1 MYYTSIKWYLS
12 RLLLGVVLLF
22 IVTELTAQITQPDR
36 FEIPSNYDKVDVIPA
51 GENGLFLISNHREP
65 GGSEIEWKVIK
76 LDTAFYG
83 NWDRTYNVPKNQVL
97 LSKYFDKGKLYFLF
111 SKDDPKDRN
120 LELISFDVNDGSAN
134 SYVIRNYIPF
144 SLFDFKVS
152 DNAAII
158 GGYFNYRPL
167 VILYNFENQ
176 IPVILPGLFIEN
188 ADFAQIKVNSKNTFD
203 ILLTGKTIDK
213 KATIFIYTYS
223 TRGELLR
230 QTALDTDK
238 KKGLL
243 FGRSESLNQGAQM
256 VAGVYGKRNS
266 EYSRG
271 VFMANVNADGTHEIN
286 YYNYAELG
294 NFFNYMR
301 SGRERRVRNRIERR
315 KIKNKKI
322 KFTYRLLVHDIIEN
336 GDNYVLLGEAFYP
349 KYKNI
354 QGNYTGIFTPIYSIN
369 RGIYSSNRI
378 FDGFKYTHAVLLG
391 FDKKGNL
398 LWDNSFEIN
407 DVISFE
413 LEQFVHASVDKD
425 RIALL
430 YVFNDKIRSKIIKED
445 KVIEDKELTPIKL
458 KYDSDNLIEQSTSIQ
473 GLNSWYGNVF
483 ITYGT
488 QEIKNLTS
496 GAVDLK
502 RKVFFINKVIYK

>member
-1 MYYTSIKWYLS
+1 MYYTLIKWYLNS
-12 RLLLGVVLLF
+12 LFVVLLMPLLAM
-22 IVTELTAQITQPDR
+22 ELSAQIIQPDR
-36 FEIPSNYDKVDVIPA
+36 FEIVGEYDNIDVIPA
-51 GENGLFLISNHREP
+51 GENGLFLVSSNREP
-65 GGSEIEWKVIK
+65 GESEVEWQVIK
-76 LDTAFYG
+76 LDTAFFG
-83 NWDRTYNVPKNQVL
+83 DWDRTYSVPKNQVL
-97 LSKYFDKGKLYFLF
+97 LSKYFDNGKLYFLF
-111 SKDDPKDRN
+111 SKNDPKDRN
-120 LELISFDVNDGSAN
+120 LELISFDVRDGSAK

-144 SLFDFKVS
+144 SLFDFKVT

-167 VILYNFENQ
+167 VILYNFANQ

-188 ADFAQIKVNSKNTFD
+188 ADFAQIKVNNRSTFD

-223 TRGELLR
+223 TNGELLR
-230 QTALDTDK
+230 QTSLDTDK

-243 FGRSESLNQGAQM
+243 FGRSESLNPGSQI
-256 VAGVYGKRNS
+256 VAGVYGRRNS

-271 VFMANVNADGTHEIN
+271 VFLANVNEDGTQDMN

-315 KIKNKKI
+315 KIKEKKI

-336 GDNYVLLGEAFYP
+336 GENYILLGEAFYP

-354 QGNYTGIFTPIYSIN
+354 QGNYTGIFTPVYSIN
-369 RGIYSSNRI
+369 RGLYSSNRV
-378 FDGFKYTHAVLLG
+378 FDGFQYTHAVLLG
-391 FDKKGNL
+391 FNKQGDL

-407 DVISFE
+407 DVKSFE
-413 LEQFVHASVDKD
+413 LEQFVHASVEKDK
-425 RIALL
+425 IALL
-430 YVFNDKIRSKIIKED
+430 YVFNDKIRSKIIKESE
-445 KVIEDKELTPIKL
+445 VIEDKELTPIRL
-458 KYDSDNLIEQSTSIQ
+458 KYDSDNLVDNSTIIQ
-473 GLNSWYGNVF
+473 GLNSWYDNVF

-496 GAVDLK
+496 GEVDLK